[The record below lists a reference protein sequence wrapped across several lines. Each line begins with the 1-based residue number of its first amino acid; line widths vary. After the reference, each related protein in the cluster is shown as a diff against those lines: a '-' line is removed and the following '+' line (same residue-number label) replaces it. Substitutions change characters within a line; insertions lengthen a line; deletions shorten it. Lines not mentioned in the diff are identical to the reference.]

1 MESEAKLL
9 SELFF
14 EILSRTSLETLEQC
28 KSVSKEW
35 KQIIYEPTFIP
46 LHSQRTNSLYG
57 YFFQTLKS
65 SKSHSAFV
73 STAPGAINSTWPRN
87 EGVEILAS
95 CDQGILICERGICRN
110 KRFYACKPATAQW
123 QPLPNPKLRYQTKSV
138 AVVVA
143 RSHPLRYVIVRLYS
157 LGSQLH
163 CEIFDSERWRWEKI
177 DNSPLYGEIV
187 INCSPSV
194 TTAGRFVHWL
204 TLNDSVL
211 TLDVEKR
218 RFRCSAL
225 PGCLPM
231 CRWTLP
237 ALVEYE
243 GELGFMCQVEEK
255 EDRSEMEVWSNGKK
269 KAVVNMRDIGLGLD
283 LQHPVAVEFCSSNV
297 VFIRSMEGG
306 GFYNMQNR
314 SFSKVEVPY
323 DLRIPMQVF
332 RFRSDSQIVH
342 LRGGCHAS
350 NTRRR

>member
-1 MESEAKLL
+1 MATLL
-9 SELFF
+9 PELIF

-28 KSVSKEW
+28 KSVSKDW
-35 KQIIYEPTFIP
+35 KQIIYDPTFIP
-46 LHSQRTNSLYG
+46 LHSLRTNSLFG

-65 SKSHSAFV
+65 SNYRSAFV
-73 STAPGAINSTWPRN
+73 STAAGAIESTWPRCD
-87 EGVEILAS
+87 GVEILAS
-95 CDQGILICERGICRN
+95 CDQGILICERQICCRN

-123 QPLPNPKLRYQTKSV
+123 QPLPNPKLRYQTKAV

-143 RSHPLRYVIVRLYS
+143 RSHPLRYVIVRLYA

-177 DNSPLYGEIV
+177 IECSPPYGEIV
-187 INCSPSV
+187 MNGSPSV

-225 PGCLPM
+225 PGCLPKS
-231 CRWTLP
+231 RWTWP
-237 ALVEYE
+237 RLVEYE

-255 EDRSEMEVWSNGKK
+255 EMEVWSNGKK
-269 KAVVNMRDIGLGLD
+269 KAVVNMRDTG

-297 VFIRSMEGG
+297 VFITSMEGG
-306 GFYNMQNR
+306 GFYNLQNR

-323 DLRIPMQVF
+323 DLRIPLQVF
-332 RFRSDSQIVH
+332 RFRSDTQIVH
-342 LRGGCHAS
+342 LNAS
-350 NTRRR
+350 QHHNNNKIHLFCSM